1 MIRPAELRA
10 TARLIGLPV
19 DIVEKDYALGWILA
33 GVVRSKPGPQLVL
46 KGGTA
51 LSKIYYPRGWRL
63 SEDLDFT
70 LRRVAK
76 LEDAALGLAEE
87 LPGLV
92 DRLSGGFRIA
102 ARGPPH
108 VAGEGYMQL
117 KVRFEGPIGAGV
129 VKIEA
134 SREDPVGPTSTRTL
148 ARSYPDYPPEKVK
161 VYTLENI
168 VSEKLRAMAERQRVR
183 DYYDVWKLAKS
194 GGVDW
199 SIVRELLPK
208 KCAFKGV
215 RVTSIRDIFPRGLE
229 AALGAYIDVGL
240 TRLTAEPLPEL
251 GIWLS
256 ETRKIVRTELKL
268 P

>member
-1 MIRPAELRA
+1 LIRPAELRA

-51 LSKIYYPRGWRL
+51 LSKIYHPRGWRL

-70 LRRVAK
+70 ARHVVK
-76 LEDAALGLAEE
+76 LEDAALGLAGE

-92 DRLSGGFRIA
+92 DKLSGGLRVA
-102 ARGPPH
+102 ARDPPY

-148 ARSYPDYPPEKVK
+148 ARSYPDYPSERVK

-199 SIVRELLPK
+199 SIVRELFPR

-215 RVTSIRDIFPRGLE
+215 KVKSIGDLFPDGLE
-229 AALGAYIDVGL
+229 AVLGPYMDVGL
-240 TRLTAEPLPEL
+240 TRLTAEPLPPL
-251 GIWLS
+251 RSWLN
-256 ETRKIVRTELKL
+256 EAKRIVGRELKL
-268 P
+268 R